1 MDNTTELEH
10 IAEVFALDYEG
21 RGVAKING
29 KTVFIEGA
37 LPTEQVSLVINQEKK
52 HFSEA
57 RVVNVL
63 RPSVERV
70 QPKCSYFDTCG
81 GCVLQHASA
90 KSQVAFK
97 QRILEEQLEKIGG
110 VKPDEFMPPIYGLE
124 WAYRN
129 RVRFSI
135 STNDRNSLIMG
146 FKAKYSHNVIDI
158 ESCEILPK
166 SVSDILPRLKAVLQ
180 KIVKI
185 NGKINYIECFVGE
198 RVTVLNVCMQ
208 EALKRETKE
217 LLKDFSDGL
226 NQSSDCFWQ
235 LWVQINKE
243 VAFPFYPD
251 SAPML
256 SYGLPEYGITMPYL
270 PGDFTQVNM
279 QMNALMINRALV
291 LMDAQKNERVVDLFC
306 GLGNFTL
313 PMAKS
318 GAQVVGIEGADYLVR
333 RASKN
338 ACLNKCNNII
348 FKQADLF
355 KTDQATVASWGR
367 FDKMLLDPPR
377 SGAYAL
383 VKSLHNPYLPKRIV
397 YVSCNPS
404 TLARDAAV
412 LVGKG
417 YHFKSAGV
425 MNMFAQTA
433 HVEAMAWFELH

>member
-29 KTVFIEGA
+29 KTVFVEGA
-37 LPTEQVSLVINQEKK
+37 LPNERVSLAINKEKK

-57 RVVNVL
+57 KAVNIL
-63 RPSVERV
+63 RHSVERV
-70 QPKCSYFDTCG
+70 KPKCSYFDTCG

-110 VKPDEFMPPIYGLE
+110 VKPDEIMPPIYGLE

-129 RVRFSI
+129 RVRFSV
-135 STNDRNSLIMG
+135 SSDDQNSLSMG
-146 FKAKYSHNVIDI
+146 FKAKHSHNVIDI
-158 ESCEILPK
+158 ESCAILPK
-166 SVSDILPRLKAVLQ
+166 SVSNVLPGLKAVLQ

-185 NGKINYIECFVGE
+185 NGKVNYIECFVGE
-198 RVTVLNVCMQ
+198 HVTVLNVCMQ
-208 EALKRETKE
+208 EALKREAKE
-217 LLKDFSDGL
+217 LLQDFSDGL
-226 NQSSDCFWQ
+226 NQSSGCFWQ
-235 LWVQINKE
+235 LWVQIDKE
-243 VAFPFYPD
+243 AALPFYPD
-251 SAPML
+251 SAPVL
-256 SYGLPEYGITMPYL
+256 SYGLSEYGITMPYL

-279 QMNALMINRALV
+279 QMNALMINRALA
-291 LMDAQKNERVVDLFC
+291 LMDVQENERVVDLFC
-306 GLGNFTL
+306 GLGNFTI

-333 RASKN
+333 RALQN
-338 ACLNKCNNII
+338 ARFNRCNNII

-355 KTDQATVASWGR
+355 KTDQAVVASWGK

-377 SGAYAL
+377 SGAYKL
-383 VKSLHNPYLPKRIV
+383 MKSLHYPYLPKRIV

-433 HVEAMAWFELH
+433 HVEAIAWFELH

>member
-37 LPTEQVSLVINQEKK
+37 LPTERVSLVIKREKK

-146 FKAKYSHNVIDI
+146 FKAKHSHNVIDI

-243 VAFPFYPD
+243 AAFPFYPD

-279 QMNALMINRALV
+279 QMNGLMINRALV

-306 GLGNFTL
+306 GLGNFTI